1 MLVTIYYL
9 VGILVFLSVLSNT
22 LRFRKIYSVKEWR
35 EKYEKIIGKKP
46 ERKNYRTKKEYSLL
60 ESYNILSLF
69 EFLWIFMGLFTGSW
83 YVFVALLLMSY
94 IFNLILNPIKWS
106 IFYKISTFTFIII
119 KISLYLYLIVN
130 HFYLHIDT
138 YKLIVNTISKW

>member
-9 VGILVFLSVLSNT
+9 VGILVFLSVFSNT
-22 LRFRKIYSVKEWR
+22 LRFNKVYSVKEWK

-69 EFLWIFMGLFTGSW
+69 EFLWVFLGLFTGSW
-83 YVFVALLLMSY
+83 YIFATLLLMSY
-94 IFNLILNPIKWS
+94 LFNLIFNPIKWS
-106 IFYKISTFTFIII
+106 IFYKILIFIFIIA
-119 KISLYLYLIVN
+119 KVSLYLYLIVN

-138 YKLIVNTISKW
+138 YNLIVNTISK